1 MDKSGT
7 VCSVTSFDNLNDSKV
22 RFLIES
28 KVRVFPT
35 EERWLLRGLKSKS
48 QTEQFHV
55 SGSGPRSS
63 PMTHHW
69 VNRLTNDLSSKLTDY
84 IKILNPDMKLK
95 RREIKKEKQ
104 HIQFYRLKVK
114 QPEQEGQKWP
124 RSTLTTRTRNH
135 LGTGFLQATN
145 LITYESQVMTH
156 WLF

>member
-55 SGSGPRSS
+55 SGTGSKTIGHIGHIGVKGPLL
-63 PMTHHW
+63 
-69 VNRLTNDLSSKLTDY
+69 V
-84 IKILNPDMKLK
+84 
-95 RREIKKEKQ
+95 
-104 HIQFYRLKVK
+104 
-114 QPEQEGQKWP
+114 
-124 RSTLTTRTRNH
+124 
-135 LGTGFLQATN
+135 
-145 LITYESQVMTH
+145 LIDR
-156 WLF
+156 